1 MSEMSPAFP
10 RPLPERRVLE
20 GRHARIEPLAA
31 VHADTLF
38 AASSG
43 DAAQELFRFMLAYA
57 PADRA
62 AFDAWLASVVA
73 SSDPLVFGVIDRASG
88 RCEGR
93 LSLMRITPEHGVVE
107 IGGILWGPAIARTRV
122 ATDAFFLIAQ
132 YVFESLRYRR
142 LEWKCNVRNE
152 ASRRA
157 ALRFGFQFEGV
168 FRQHM
173 MLKGENRDTAW
184 YGMVDGDWPQVG
196 AALRAWL
203 APDNFDAAGSQRA
216 RLQHLRAAVSA
227 DRPSV

>member
-1 MSEMSPAFP
+1 MNSTPLAFP
-10 RPLPERRVLE
+10 RPLPQRCVLE
-20 GRHARIEPLAA
+20 GAYARIEPLASK
-31 VHADTLF
+31 HAESLF

-43 DAAQELFRFMLAYA
+43 EQAQELFRFLLAHA
-57 PADRA
+57 PQDRQ
-62 AFDAWLASVVA
+62 AFDAWLASSTA
-73 SSDPLVFGVIDRASG
+73 ADDPLVYAVIDRASG

-107 IGGILWGPAIARTRV
+107 LGGILWGPAIARTRV
-122 ATDAFFLIAQ
+122 ATDAFFLTAR
-132 YVFESLRYRR
+132 YVFETLGYRR

-157 ALRFGFQFEGV
+157 AERFGFQFEGV

-184 YGMVDGDWPQVG
+184 YGMLDGDWPLAG

-203 APDNFDAAGSQRA
+203 DTRNFDADGKQQV
-216 RLQHLRAAVSA
+216 RLQDLRAASA
-227 DRPSV
+227 QSR